1 MRIKRFYALWLWS
14 ALALMTAGIAH
25 ANLPIQHWQS
35 ANGARVY
42 FVKSHGLPL
51 LDVSVE
57 FDAGTRRDTVEKSG
71 LASLTSQMLD
81 LGAGGLSE
89 DDISR
94 RLADVGAQLG
104 ATIDPDRAGM
114 ALRTL
119 SGKRERTQALDLMA
133 TILQQP
139 DFPAA
144 ALEREKARVI
154 AALQEED
161 TQPGPIGQKAFQSAL
176 YGSHP
181 YGLPGA
187 GKTATVAQL
196 QQQDLRDFF
205 RRHYTSESAVI
216 AIVGDV
222 SQAEAASIAEQLSAG
237 LPRANGALTPLPE
250 VTPLPQAETVLLPHP
265 ASQSH
270 ILLGMPGISRSDPDY
285 FPLFVG
291 NYILGGGGFAS
302 RLTEEVREKRGL
314 AYSVYSHFMPL
325 AQPGPFQIALQTKRD
340 QADEALKITLSTLN
354 RFIDTGPTAVE
365 LRHAKQNLIG
375 SFPLRIDSNRKIL
388 GYLSMIGYYKLPLD
402 YLDQF
407 AKNVDKVTLAEVK
420 GAFKRHVDMKKMVT
434 VIVGGDGKK

>member
-1 MRIKRFYALWLWS
+1 MCTKRSAGIWFWS
-14 ALALMTAGIAH
+14 VLALLFSGIAS
-25 ANLPIQHWQS
+25 AGLPIQHWQS

-42 FVKSHGLPL
+42 FVESHGLPL
-51 LDVSVE
+51 LDVSVD
-57 FDAGTRRDTVEKSG
+57 FDAGTRRDTAEKAG
-71 LASLTSQMLD
+71 LANLTSHMLD
-81 LGAGGLSE
+81 LGANGMSE
-89 DDISR
+89 EDISR

-114 ALRTL
+114 SLRTL
-119 SGKRERTQALDLMA
+119 SSTRERTQSLDLM
-133 TILQQP
+133 TKILQQP
-139 DFPAA
+139 DFPAT

-161 TQPGPIGQKAFQSAL
+161 TQPGPIGQKAFQAAL
-176 YGSHP
+176 YGNHP

-187 GKTATVAQL
+187 GKVETVSKL
-196 QQQDLRDFF
+196 QRQDLLDFF
-205 RRHYTSESAVI
+205 HQHYVSESAVI

-222 SQAEAASIAEQLSAG
+222 SRTEAAAIADQLSAG
-237 LPRANGALTPLPE
+237 LPHANGTLPPLPA
-250 VTPLPQAETVLLPHP
+250 VTPLSQAETIRLPHP

-270 ILLGMPGISRSDPDY
+270 ILLGVPGMSRSDPDY

-314 AYSVYSHFMPL
+314 AYSVYSYFIPL
-325 AQPGPFQIALQTKRD
+325 AQPGPFQIGLQTKRD
-340 QADEALKITLSTLN
+340 QATEALDITRATLR
-354 RFIDTGPTAVE
+354 RFVADGPTADE

-375 SFPLRIDSNRKIL
+375 SFPLRLDSNRKIL
-388 GYLSMIGYYKLPLD
+388 GYLSLIGDYRLPLD

-407 AKNVDKVTLAEVK
+407 PKNVDKVTLMDVK
-420 GAFKRHVDMKKMVT
+420 SAFQRHVDPKTMVT